1 MLKPNKLANN
11 NFLSSLDL
19 STDEVLHILDLAN
32 NFKNKK
38 LNIDLGN
45 KVLGLI
51 FDKSSTRT
59 RVSFQVA
66 MTRLG
71 GTTIDLNPTTSQ
83 IGRGEP
89 IKDTARVLS
98 RYCDVIAIRTFD
110 HSDLEEYAKWSTKP
124 VINALTDLEHP
135 CQALADFMT
144 IKEEFLDFKDVV
156 LTFIGDG
163 NNVANSLILCGAL
176 LGVEVRIACPKGYE
190 PNSLLIDKAYE
201 IYKNKNLLKITNDPN
216 TAVLGA
222 NVLYTDVWSSMGEE
236 NQKEEKDKYLPS
248 FFISQILDV
257 VTLEKL
263 KFSKADIAKTKLLR
277 KWHLFL
283 KNKNIAQLDEFDRF
297 KLHQELEMFLP
308 SFIFYLPQNSQLD
321 WLHKWRDNDDKLF
334 HPSNLVNG
342 DLIKKNL
349 EIKDGPILGEL
360 LQYLSQEL
368 AYKRLNNFDEA
379 IYKAKQWIEQ
389 NAPKCD

>member
-1 MLKPNKLANN
+1 MIKPNKLANN

-19 STDEVLHILDLAN
+19 STDEILHILELAN

-38 LNIDLGN
+38 INIKPNN

-66 MTRLG
+66 MSRLG
-71 GTTIDLNPTTSQ
+71 GTTVDLNPSTSQ

-98 RYCDVIAIRTFD
+98 RYCDVLAIRTF
-110 HSDLEEYAKWSTKP
+110 SQAILEEYATWSSKP

-163 NNVANSLILCGAL
+163 NNVANSLILCGGL
-176 LGVEVRIACPKGYE
+176 LGIEVRIACPKGYE
-190 PNSLLIDKAYE
+190 PNSLILKKANA

-236 NQKEEKDKYLPS
+236 NKKAEKDKV
-248 FFISQILDV
+248 FD
-257 VTLEKL
+257 
-263 KFSKADIAKTKLLR
+263 KFTIDNDLVSKAEQDAIILHCLPAYRSKEITDEVFESKKSRIFEQAENRLHAQQALL
-277 KWHLFL
+277 
-283 KNKNIAQLDEFDRF
+283 
-297 KLHQELEMFLP
+297 
-308 SFIFYLPQNSQLD
+308 SC
-321 WLHKWRDNDDKLF
+321 
-334 HPSNLVNG
+334 
-342 DLIKKNL
+342 LIH
-349 EIKDGPILGEL
+349 
-360 LQYLSQEL
+360 
-368 AYKRLNNFDEA
+368 
-379 IYKAKQWIEQ
+379 
-389 NAPKCD
+389 

>member
-1 MLKPNKLANN
+1 MIKPNKLVNN

-19 STDEVLHILDLAN
+19 STDEIFHILELAN

-38 LNIDLGN
+38 ININLKN

-135 CQALADFMT
+135 CQALADFLT

-176 LGVEVRIACPKGYE
+176 LGVEVRIACPKAVSYTHLTL
-190 PNSLLIDKAYE
+190 PT
-201 IYKNKNLLKITNDPN
+201 ITE
-216 TAVLGA
+216 V
-222 NVLYTDVWSSMGEE
+222 
-236 NQKEEKDKYLPS
+236 
-248 FFISQILDV
+248 
-257 VTLEKL
+257 
-263 KFSKADIAKTKLLR
+263 
-277 KWHLFL
+277 
-283 KNKNIAQLDEFDRF
+283 
-297 KLHQELEMFLP
+297 
-308 SFIFYLPQNSQLD
+308 
-321 WLHKWRDNDDKLF
+321 
-334 HPSNLVNG
+334 
-342 DLIKKNL
+342 
-349 EIKDGPILGEL
+349 
-360 LQYLSQEL
+360 
-368 AYKRLNNFDEA
+368 
-379 IYKAKQWIEQ
+379 
-389 NAPKCD
+389 

>member
-1 MLKPNKLANN
+1 MIKANKLVNK
-11 NFLSSLDL
+11 NFLSSLDI
-19 STDEVLHILDLAN
+19 SSQEVHHILELAK
-32 NFKNKK
+32 NFKNKD
-38 LNIDLGN
+38 LNINHEG

-66 MTRLG
+66 MSRLG

-135 CQALADFMT
+135 CQALADFLT
-144 IKEEFLDFKDVV
+144 IHEEFLDFKDVV

-190 PNSLLIDKAYE
+190 PNSLVIKKAYE
-201 IYKNKNLLKITNDPN
+201 IYKNKNLLKITNDPI
-216 TAVLGA
+216 TAVKGA

-236 NQKEEKDKYLPS
+236 NKKEEKDKDFLGFTINSELVKNADKDSIILHCLPAYRNKEITDAVIDS
-248 FFISQILDV
+248 DKSRIFEQAENRLH
-257 VTLEKL
+257 
-263 KFSKADIAKTKLLR
+263 AQQALLACM
-277 KWHLFL
+277 L
-283 KNKNIAQLDEFDRF
+283 
-297 KLHQELEMFLP
+297 
-308 SFIFYLPQNSQLD
+308 
-321 WLHKWRDNDDKLF
+321 
-334 HPSNLVNG
+334 
-342 DLIKKNL
+342 
-349 EIKDGPILGEL
+349 
-360 LQYLSQEL
+360 
-368 AYKRLNNFDEA
+368 
-379 IYKAKQWIEQ
+379 
-389 NAPKCD
+389 

>member
-1 MLKPNKLANN
+1 MLNPIKLASK
-11 NFLSSLDL
+11 NFLSSLDI
-19 STDEVLHILDLAN
+19 SKEEFLHILDLAH

-135 CQALADFMT
+135 CQALADFLT
-144 IKEEFLDFKDVV
+144 IQEEFLDFKDVN

-176 LGVEVRIACPKGYE
+176 LGVNVTIACPKGYE
-190 PNSLLIDKAYE
+190 PNSLVLKKAYE
-201 IYKNKNLLKITNDPN
+201 IYKNKDLLKITNDPIN
-216 TAVLGA
+216 AVQGA

-236 NQKEEKDKYLPS
+236 NQKEDKDK
-248 FFISQILDV
+248 D
-257 VTLEKL
+257 
-263 KFSKADIAKTKLLR
+263 
-277 KWHLFL
+277 FL
-283 KNKNIAQLDEFDRF
+283 GFTIDR
-297 KLHQELEMFLP
+297 
-308 SFIFYLPQNSQLD
+308 
-321 WLHKWRDNDDKLF
+321 
-334 HPSNLVNG
+334 NLVRNA
-342 DLIKKNL
+342 DKNAIIL
-349 EIKDGPILGEL
+349 HCLPAYRAKEITDEVIESKSSRIFEQAENRMHAQQAL
-360 LQYLSQEL
+360 LSCLLS
-368 AYKRLNNFDEA
+368 
-379 IYKAKQWIEQ
+379 
-389 NAPKCD
+389 

>member
-1 MLKPNKLANN
+1 MLKPNKLAKN

-19 STDEVLHILDLAN
+19 STYEVLHILDLAN

-83 IGRGEP
+83 LGRGEP

-98 RYCDVIAIRTFD
+98 RYCDVLAIRTFKQ
-110 HSDLEEYAKWSTKP
+110 SDLEEYAKWSSVP

-135 CQALADFMT
+135 CQALADFLT
-144 IKEEFLDFKDVV
+144 IKEEFIDFKNVV

-216 TAVLGA
+216 TAVFGA

-236 NQKEEKDKYLPS
+236 SKKEEKDVLFKG
-248 FFISQILDV
+248 FTIDN
-257 VTLEKL
+257 
-263 KFSKADIAKTKLLR
+263 DLLR
-277 KWHLFL
+277 KA
-283 KNKNIAQLDEFDRF
+283 NKDAIVLHCLPAYRNKEITDEVIESKKSRIFDQAENRLHAQ
-297 KLHQELEMFLP
+297 QA
-308 SFIFYLPQNSQLD
+308 
-321 WLHKWRDNDDKLF
+321 
-334 HPSNLVNG
+334 
-342 DLIKKNL
+342 
-349 EIKDGPILGEL
+349 L
-360 LQYLSQEL
+360 LSCLL
-368 AYKRLNNFDEA
+368 
-379 IYKAKQWIEQ
+379 
-389 NAPKCD
+389 C

>member
-110 HSDLEEYAKWSTKP
+110 HSNLEEYAKWSIKP

-135 CQALADFMT
+135 CQALADFLT
-144 IKEEFLDFKDVV
+144 IHEEFLDFKDVV

-163 NNVANSLILCGAL
+163 NNVANSWIEAAALFGFELRLVGPEAYHPSAELIAWAL
-176 LGVEVRIACPKGYE
+176 EK
-190 PNSLLIDKAYE
+190 
-201 IYKNKNLLKITNDPN
+201 
-216 TAVLGA
+216 GA
-222 NVLYTDVWSSMGEE
+222 NIIITKDAQEAARNASVLVTDVWVSMGDDKGTRVEDLKPFQV
-236 NQKEEKDKYLPS
+236 NQTL
-248 FFISQILDV
+248 LD
-257 VTLEKL
+257 L
-263 KFSKADIAKTKLLR
+263 AQPDA
-277 KWHLFL
+277 LFL
-283 KNKNIAQLDEFDRF
+283 HCLPALRG
-297 KLHQELEMFLP
+297 QEVTAEV
-308 SFIFYLPQNSQLD
+308 I
-321 WLHKWRDNDDKLF
+321 
-334 HPSNLVNG
+334 
-342 DLIKKNL
+342 
-349 EIKDGPILGEL
+349 DGP
-360 LQYLSQEL
+360 QSVV
-368 AYKRLNNFDEA
+368 FDEA
-379 IYKAKQWIEQ
+379 ENRLHAQKAIMAHIFK
-389 NAPKCD
+389 NYY